1 MAEERPVVMENKQLK
16 VFIKPTGKNV
26 NQKESV
32 VETAPKV
39 SDPKESVAQRLS
51 EYAFGEKIEQPGKY
65 IFDSYLAPTG
75 KRVANDIV
83 EYFLQLIKHTFQRWI
98 WHGKTLDDGKW
109 GGDRTSFSRYSQNPE
124 PIKAMVKLS
133 PVKELTFA
141 TRAEAGRV
149 LDELRG
155 TAANENGGWATV
167 RQYYE
172 ISGCPQLCEN
182 GVSSSS
188 GWNESMLK
196 KVEITEQPD
205 GDGFCLKLPRPVSLT
220 G

>member
-16 VFIKPTGKNV
+16 VFIKPTKK
-26 NQKESV
+26 QEQRESV
-32 VETAPKV
+32 VDTAPKV
-39 SDPKESVAQRLS
+39 SDPKETVGQRLS

-75 KRVANDIV
+75 KRVANDIL

-109 GGDRTSFSRYSQNPE
+109 GGDRTSFSNYSKGPE

-141 TRAEAGRV
+141 TRAEAARV
-149 LDELRG
+149 LDEMRG
-155 TAANENGGWATV
+155 IASNEGGWTTV

-172 ISGCPQLCEN
+172 TSGCPQLCES

-188 GWNESMLK
+188 GWNEGMLK

-205 GDGFCLKLPRPVSLT
+205 GDGFCLKLPRPVSLSS
-220 G
+220 

>member
-1 MAEERPVVMENKQLK
+1 MAEHPVIMENKQLK
-16 VFIKPTGKNV
+16 VYVKPT
-26 NQKESV
+26 NQSEQKSKESV
-32 VETAPKV
+32 VDTAPKIAE
-39 SDPKESVAQRLS
+39 PKKTIAQQLS
-51 EYAFGEKIEQPGKY
+51 KYAFGEEMEKPGEYVWK
-65 IFDSYLAPTG
+65 SYLEPTG
-75 KRVANDIV
+75 KRVANDV
-83 EYFLQLIKHTFQRWI
+83 LEYFLQMVKHTFQRWI

-109 GGDRTSFSRYSQNPE
+109 GGDRTSFSNYSKAPE

-149 LDELRG
+149 LDELKG
-155 TAANENGGWATV
+155 TAANEGGWATV

-172 ISGCPQLCEN
+172 ASGCPQLCES

-188 GWNESMLK
+188 GWNEGMLR

-205 GDGFCLKLPRPVSLT
+205 GDGFCLKLPRPVNLSN
-220 G
+220 

>member
-1 MAEERPVVMENKQLK
+1 MADERPVVMENKQLK
-16 VFIKPTGKNV
+16 VFIKPTKNAE
-26 NQKESV
+26 QKESV
-32 VETAPKV
+32 VDTAPKISEPKKTV
-39 SDPKESVAQRLS
+39 SQRLS
-51 EYAFGEKIEQPGKY
+51 QYAFGEEIEQPGKY

-75 KRVANDIV
+75 KRVANDIL
-83 EYFLQLIKHTFQRWI
+83 EYFLQMIKHTFQRWI

-109 GGDRTSFSRYSQNPE
+109 GGDRTSFSNYSKGPE
-124 PIKAMVKLS
+124 QIKAMVKLS

-149 LDELRG
+149 LEELKRVASDE
-155 TAANENGGWATV
+155 NEGWVTV

-172 ISGCPQLCEN
+172 TSGCPQLCEN

-188 GWNESMLK
+188 GWNIGMLR

-205 GDGFCLKLPRPVSLT
+205 GDGFCLKLPRPVSLSN
-220 G
+220 